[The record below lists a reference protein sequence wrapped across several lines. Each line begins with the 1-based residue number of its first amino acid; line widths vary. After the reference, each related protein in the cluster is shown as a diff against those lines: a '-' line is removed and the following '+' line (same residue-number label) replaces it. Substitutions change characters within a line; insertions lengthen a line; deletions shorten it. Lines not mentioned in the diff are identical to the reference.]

1 MIRKF
6 FAGILVLVFCSVL
19 PPLIIAQSFSMS
31 LLNEDALVHEFV
43 PQSFDTASTLL
54 AEQFSRKPEEI
65 TLFKERIHSA
75 ITPEIYSEL
84 MALPVHA
91 FFQGVKEIQPKSPLT
106 FNLQPLKDALLKRLP
121 EIAKKFPACPANEST
136 TGAMRFCKPKEFS
149 DPKRFEQFLNT
160 IVDKQMPARISLKN
174 PDASSGILKT
184 MLAVQKNLLIIIG
197 VVSGVLLLLIA
208 LIIFSPAASVLK
220 WVGSTIAEMGL
231 LVALFVLSMIKLP
244 EIATRVNILTSTQID
259 AISLLIK
266 FIFEGI
272 QLWSYFIIA
281 GGIIIYIV
289 GIFVK
294 PKVHNSKQ

>member
-19 PPLIIAQSFSMS
+19 PPLIIAQSLSMS
-31 LLNEDALVHEFV
+31 LLNEDALVREFI
-43 PQSFDTASTLL
+43 PQSFDLAASLV

-121 EIAKKFPACPANEST
+121 EIAKKFPACPANEP

-160 IVDKQMPARISLKN
+160 IVDKQMHSRISLGN
-174 PDASSGILKT
+174 PNGSSEILKT
-184 MLAVQKNLLIIIG
+184 TLVVQKNLLTIIG
-197 VVSGVLLLLIA
+197 VVSGVLLFLIA
-208 LIIFSPAASVLK
+208 LIIFSPASSVLK
-220 WVGSTIAEMGL
+220 WIGSTIAEMGL
-231 LVALFVLSMIKLP
+231 LVALFVLSIVKLP
-244 EIATRVNILTSTQID
+244 EIATRVKILTSTQVD

-281 GGIIIYIV
+281 GGVIIYIV